1 MVSLTVSENNPSAL
15 ALYMASGFRTRH
27 RFDALVIDKPA
38 TRPIP
43 WPPFPRT

>member
-43 WPPFPRT
+43 WPPFPQA